1 MGELIV
7 HIDVRPVVDGRMA
20 SGQDRAGDSRGARA
34 QRASHRTARQHDQ
47 GVLLRA
53 AAQVP
58 GGNEFIGIVLVSG
71 VVPLIARLDPTESR
85 IGHENTRGA
94 VPPDIDA
101 HAVGL
106 AALDRFDPLAHILA
120 AVVAQP
126 AQKAVAR
133 PQWGPGQNPE
143 PFAVGLLYGSHP
155 SPAGVPAPAEGDPF
169 GLQHSEDNGEEP
181 LHIILR
187 HRLTFGDA
195 PEGSGRIVGPVFG
208 HRSRLRG
215 DRQGQGSSG
224 RHVLVLEERGV
235 PGGPPVT
242 VDGDAHASGQSARP
256 ALVRA
261 ALTPRKD
268 LRIVKIHGVEGQ
280 G

>member
-1 MGELIV
+1 
-7 HIDVRPVVDGRMA
+7 MA
-20 SGQDRAGDSRGARA
+20 SGQDRTGDSRGARA
-34 QRASHRTARQHDQ
+34 QCAAHRTARQHDRR
-47 GVLLRA
+47 VLPRA

-58 GGNEFIGIVLVSG
+58 GGNEFIGIVFASG
-71 VVPLIARLDPTESR
+71 VIVLDARLDPTESR

-94 VPPDIDA
+94 VPLDIDA
-101 HAVGL
+101 HAVGI
-106 AALDRFDPLAHILA
+106 AAFDRFDPLAHVLA
-120 AVVAQP
+120 AAVAQP
-126 AQKAVAR
+126 AQKVVAR
-133 PQWGPGQNPE
+133 PQWGPGEAPE
-143 PFAVGLLYGSHP
+143 PFAAGQHIWSHP
-155 SPAGVPAPAEGDPF
+155 SPAGVPAPAEGDPS

-181 LHIILR
+181 LHILLR
-187 HRLTFGDA
+187 HRLTFGGA

-242 VDGDAHASGQSARP
+242 VDGDAHASGQSSRSV
-256 ALVRA
+256 LVRA